1 MKYKDVTA
9 STALQCI
16 VSCPPAYVIVAGTP
30 ANEITPTFAVQMV
43 IASATNYM
51 VSTAG
56 SVDAV
61 VVSSAPEKRH

>member
-1 MKYKDVTA
+1 M
-9 STALQCI
+9 
-16 VSCPPAYVIVAGTP
+16 IVAGTP